1 MSIAPRLWSIVLA
14 GGDGKRVLPLTQSWL
29 GVEKPKQY
37 CTFVGRRSLLQHTVD
52 RAARLCPR
60 DQILTVIDRR
70 HRHYA
75 SAQLGQGLS
84 RVIVQPANRET
95 APGIYLPLTHI
106 RSWCSQAT
114 VVIFP
119 SDHFV
124 YPEDKFLARVSQAI
138 NTSARHAG
146 RLLLLGVKPERVE
159 VEYGWLQPGPSLEG
173 TDGRVREVC
182 SFIEKPDWEEARA
195 AFAAGALWNTF
206 LMVATVERLWELG
219 WLCFPE
225 IMCSFEKLASALGTV
240 EEHQVL
246 DAIYASMPVC
256 SFSTRL
262 LQRAAEHT
270 AVMDLGDVLWSDW
283 GRPER
288 IVDSLRRIGKFPA
301 FPMELAAA
309 GRQKASAAMRRT
321 AGA

>member
-1 MSIAPRLWSIVLA
+1 
-14 GGDGKRVLPLTQSWL
+14 
-29 GVEKPKQY
+29 
-37 CTFVGRRSLLQHTVD
+37 
-52 RAARLCPR
+52 
-60 DQILTVIDRR
+60 
-70 HRHYA
+70 
-75 SAQLGQGLS
+75 
-84 RVIVQPANRET
+84 
-95 APGIYLPLTHI
+95 
-106 RSWCSQAT
+106 
-114 VVIFP
+114 VVIYP

-124 YPEDKFLARVSQAI
+124 YPEDRFLTRVSRAVDI
-138 NTSARHAG
+138 SARHSG
-146 RLLLLGVKPERVE
+146 RLILLAVKPERVE

-173 TDGRVREVC
+173 TDGPIREVV
-182 SFIEKPDWEEARA
+182 SFIEKPAWKEARD

-225 IMCSFEKLASALGTV
+225 IMRPFEKLASALGTM

-246 DAIYASMPVC
+246 ESIYSSMPVC
-256 SFSTRL
+256 SFSTRM

-270 AVMDLGDVLWSDW
+270 AVMELEGLLWSDW

-288 IVDSLRRIGKFPA
+288 IVESLRRIGKLPA
-301 FPMELAAA
+301 FPMELAVA